1 MLLTDYAD
9 FLQEFHFFPTSKG
22 KKMLHDQI
30 HSHNILFKTVFFL
43 FDFHVWKYYPIPRS
57 KSSEVILF
65 SLLMCVWR
73 SIIPNM
79 WDAFSISVTSVE
91 IPSFKANCQ
100 KCCWVTTVQPLDFLL
115 DPDSYRM
122 LVFTVLQFSD
132 IIYNLMYFYFEPL
145 SSEVIWNTRFKEAN
159 IMIL

>member
-79 WDAFSISVTSVE
+79 WDAFSI
-91 IPSFKANCQ
+91 
-100 KCCWVTTVQPLDFLL
+100 CWNSIFQGQLSEMLL
-115 DPDSYRM
+115 GYHCP
-122 LVFTVLQFSD
+122 T
-132 IIYNLMYFYFEPL
+132 
-145 SSEVIWNTRFKEAN
+145 TRFP
-159 IMIL
+159 IRSRFILNVGFHCLAIFWYYL